1 METRVSSLQG
11 QISRANSYY
20 QELCDFQDLLLQQCK
35 AASQELIEVEKAINS
50 LCGAIYSA
58 TKMSHVGAP
67 QAIGAMQNSSG
78 ILRIVYEL
86 LQSGRSYTNISFR
99 NGSASDKMIHF
110 SPDIAAKH
118 QRLAQLYQSIVALS
132 SQTQQHESSLDSQ
145 QAADIAQ
152 YQAKAV
158 QMAERISAL
167 GEFIAVFTD
176 YIAEVERLYGEAQKN
191 AIIRANHIPY

>member
-1 METRVSSLQG
+1 METRVRSLQG

-20 QELCDFQDLLLQQCK
+20 QDLCDFQNLLLQQCK
-35 AASQELIEVEKAINS
+35 AMSQELIAVENAINS
-50 LCGAIYSA
+50 LCGAIYNA

-86 LQSGRSYTNISFR
+86 LQSDRNYTSITFR

-118 QRLAQLYQSIVALS
+118 QRLVHLSQAITALS
-132 SQTQQHESSLDSQ
+132 ARTQQHASSLDTQ
-145 QAADIAQ
+145 QAADIDL
-152 YQAKAV
+152 YQTKAN
-158 QMAERISAL
+158 QMAKEISAL
-167 GEFIAVFTD
+167 GEFVGIFTD
-176 YIAEVERLYGEAQKN
+176 YIAEAERLYGEAQKN